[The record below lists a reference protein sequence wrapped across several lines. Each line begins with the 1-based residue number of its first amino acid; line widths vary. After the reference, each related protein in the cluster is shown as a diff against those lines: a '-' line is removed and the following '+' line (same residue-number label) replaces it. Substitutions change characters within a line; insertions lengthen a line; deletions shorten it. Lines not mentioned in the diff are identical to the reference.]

1 MLYLDASAIRDFLS
15 CREYYRFK
23 YVANKVPAKPS
34 IHREYG
40 IGIHK
45 GVEAFWQ
52 GKGYTEALTIAM
64 GYLQS
69 VKLPGI
75 TPVESGK
82 WEEMLGYAPDMLGAY
97 YTGMEQDTA
106 SVEMVEQEWNYPLV
120 PLVEGEVITLCGRI
134 DLVLSGCLRDLKTAT
149 EIGKTWKRDYRELML
164 RDIGLGLYDW
174 YLVRA
179 GHAPVNVVLDV
190 LLKPSS
196 GRFGAAK
203 PARLERIELPELVTD
218 GYRKRFDMQLRWIAR
233 EIAEYHDRYREMR
246 PWPMDTQHSCNTKY
260 SSCEYLPVCNYGRKE
275 EDKLVTRIEHLEV
288 RKNG

>member
-23 YVANKVPAKPS
+23 YVANRVPAKPS

-40 IGIHK
+40 IGLHK
-45 GVEAFWQ
+45 AVEAFWR
-52 GKGYTEALTIAM
+52 GKSYTEALTIVM
-64 GYLQS
+64 SYLKA
-69 VKLPGI
+69 VELPGI

-106 SVEMVEQEWNYPLV
+106 AVEMIEQEWSEPLPSGIIV
-120 PLVEGEVITLCGRI
+120 CGRI

-179 GHAPVNVVLDV
+179 GRAPANVVLDV

-196 GRFGAAK
+196 GKFGAAK
-203 PARLERIELPELVTD
+203 SARLERIELPELVTD

-233 EIAEYHDRYREMR
+233 EISEYHDRYMEVR
-246 PWPMDTQHSCNTKY
+246 PWPMDTQHSCSTKY
-260 SSCEYLPVCNYGRKE
+260 SQCEYLPVCNYGRKE
-275 EDKLVTRIEHLEV
+275 EDKLVKRIEHLQI
-288 RKNG
+288 RKEN